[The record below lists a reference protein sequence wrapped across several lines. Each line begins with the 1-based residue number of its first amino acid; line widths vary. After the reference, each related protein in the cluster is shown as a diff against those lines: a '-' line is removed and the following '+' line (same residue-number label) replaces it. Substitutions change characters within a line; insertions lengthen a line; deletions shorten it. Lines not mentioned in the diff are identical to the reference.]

1 MDGGSPVKPVK
12 GAGRQKKRRS
22 KKERAAANNKK
33 DLKSFSKKKSSL
45 GIKVKPREYRGRG
58 GKSPSSGSKKL
69 QRLLRTRDDK
79 GIEKMI
85 RGSRIRLFNDD
96 EDDVGEYEF

>member
-12 GAGRQKKRRS
+12 GAGRQKS
-22 KKERAAANNKK
+22 DEVKERAALHKK

-85 RGSRIRLFNDD
+85 RR
-96 EDDVGEYEF
+96 

>member
-1 MDGGSPVKPVK
+1 MLELNHLWMAAPQLNLSKVLEDKKSDEVKMRK
-12 GAGRQKKRRS
+12 GQQIS
-22 KKERAAANNKK
+22 SK

-79 GIEKMI
+79 GI
-85 RGSRIRLFNDD
+85 F
-96 EDDVGEYEF
+96 

>member
-1 MDGGSPVKPVK
+1 M
-12 GAGRQKKRRS
+12 
-22 KKERAAANNKK
+22 
-33 DLKSFSKKKSSL
+33 
-45 GIKVKPREYRGRG
+45 KPREYRGRG

-96 EDDVGEYEF
+96 EDDEDEYEF

>member
-1 MDGGSPVKPVK
+1 MNEIAVAPKIIGVPSP
-12 GAGRQKKRRS
+12 
-22 KKERAAANNKK
+22 
-33 DLKSFSKKKSSL
+33 
-45 GIKVKPREYRGRG
+45 GIKVKPREYMGRG

-85 RGSRIRLFNDD
+85 QGRIYD
-96 EDDVGEYEF
+96 

>member
-1 MDGGSPVKPVK
+1 MNLTKIVDYLQHEGT
-12 GAGRQKKRRS
+12 Q
-22 KKERAAANNKK
+22 
-33 DLKSFSKKKSSL
+33 SFSKKKSSL

-96 EDDVGEYEF
+96 EDDEDEYEF